1 MQYLYAIEI
10 SDFEDTKEHHKN
22 LLKGIESI
30 HDQFI
35 LQISFLIEIFNKSKS
50 TYSISQK
57 NLFNDASSKYSNK
70 KMSNNKFLELISANS
85 RITKLIND
93 RVFIN
98 WEVDYKYV
106 NIIYNEFIDSD
117 FYNYYIKTEENSFEH
132 DKKLVRDLCRKI
144 IIPNESLQEFLEEKN
159 IFWMDDYP
167 LSNTMLIKFIKNCSA
182 KNIEDYFYFDL
193 YSNASDKKYANDL
206 ANLSLRNFKENNKL
220 INKYVSNWD
229 VDRIAKIDLV
239 ILNLAITEIKDFKL
253 IPVKVSLNEYI
264 EISKDYSSEKSSFFI
279 NGVLDKFVKDLIEKK
294 SLIKEGRGLRE

>member
-1 MQYLYAIEI
+1 
-10 SDFEDTKEHHKN
+10 
-22 LLKGIESI
+22 
-30 HDQFI
+30 
-35 LQISFLIEIFNKSKS
+35 
-50 TYSISQK
+50 
-57 NLFNDASSKYSNK
+57 
-70 KMSNNKFLELISANS
+70 
-85 RITKLIND
+85 
-93 RVFIN
+93 
-98 WEVDYKYV
+98 
-106 NIIYNEFIDSD
+106 
-117 FYNYYIKTEENSFEH
+117 
-132 DKKLVRDLCRKI
+132 
-144 IIPNESLQEFLEEKN
+144 
-159 IFWMDDYP
+159 
-167 LSNTMLIKFIKNCSA
+167 MLIKFIKNCSA